1 MASLLL
7 PVAVQAAVVFLLAL
21 VVAVVGS
28 LHAGMS
34 LLVGG
39 LVIWF
44 PNLLLAL
51 RLCLSREEHFAVV
64 LLAGKL
70 LMWVFAGLALWAVA
84 TAWPEVSWP
93 GLIGG
98 LVAGS
103 LAWLLSPL
111 VVSWVQQRS
120 QAQRID
126 ALVEGLSAKG
136 DDGSTGR
143 QD

>member
-1 MASLLL
+1 MLL
-7 PVAVQAAVVFLLAL
+7 PVAVQASVVFLFAL
-21 VVAVVGS
+21 VVTVVGS
-28 LHAGMS
+28 SHTGMS

-39 LVIWF
+39 LVIWL

-64 LLAGKL
+64 LLTGKL
-70 LMWVFAGLALWAVA
+70 LMWVLAGLALWAVA

-93 GLIGG
+93 ALIGG
-98 LVAGS
+98 LVVGS

-111 VVSWVQQRS
+111 VASWVQQRS

-126 ALVEGLSAKG
+126 ALVEGLSAIG
-136 DDGSTGR
+136 DAGSTAR